1 MQNVTRTVYKYN
13 IVAYDMVD
21 DKEGMRIEVVAN
33 CQTVSPSMSKSIARK
48 CLAEAMRA
56 TPKKGLT
63 IKWDRIGTV
72 TYAMPADEF
81 FENAVIVEQTEINK
95 D

>member
-21 DKEGMRIEVVAN
+21 DKEGMRIEVVAD
-33 CQTVSPSMSKSIARK
+33 CQVVSPSMSKAIARK
-48 CLAEAMRA
+48 CLAEATR
-56 TPKKGLT
+56 TKPKKGLT

-81 FENAVIVEQTEINK
+81 FKNAVIVEQTDINEQ
-95 D
+95 

>member
-1 MQNVTRTVYKYN
+1 MQNVTRTVYKYQ

-21 DKEGMRIEVVAN
+21 DKEGMRIEVVAD
-33 CQTVSPSMSKSIARK
+33 CQAVSPSMSKSIARK
-48 CLAEAMRA
+48 FLADAMGS

-63 IKWDRIGTV
+63 IKWKRIGTV
-72 TYAMPADEF
+72 TFAMPADEF
-81 FENAVIVEQTEINK
+81 FENAVIVELTDNIE